1 MWNIPRGFDSHRSPH
16 CLLGGSSI
24 GRAVDFGSTG
34 SRFDSEPPRHSGI
47 DQLADRLALTQQVPG
62 SIPGPGAI
70 LLCGRR
76 STGQDTA
83 LRTQRREGSNPS
95 ARTIFGLSLN
105 WTGHIPPKD
114 AIRVRIP
121 AGRHLRGG
129 DRLVRY
135 SAVYGAYA
143 GSIPV
148 RRAKLFP
155 ASSRVE
161 RTAVN
166 RLIEVRVLGW
176 EPAHGR
182 EMYGAWGA
190 L

>member
-1 MWNIPRGFDSHRSPH
+1 MSVEHPTWVRFPPVTH

-121 AGRHLRGG
+121 AGRPFLWVTGTARSVH
-129 DRLVRY
+129 V
-135 SAVYGAYA
+135 AVGA
-143 GSIPV
+143 ID
-148 RRAKLFP
+148 
-155 ASSRVE
+155 
-161 RTAVN
+161 
-166 RLIEVRVLGW
+166 
-176 EPAHGR
+176 
-182 EMYGAWGA
+182 
-190 L
+190 

>member
-1 MWNIPRGFDSHRSPH
+1 MCPQTAWGGRFPCKEDSQQG

-24 GRAVDFGSTG
+24 GRAVDFGSTD

-62 SIPGPGAI
+62 SIPGPGTI

-95 ARTIFGLSLN
+95 ARTIFGLSFN

-121 AGRHLRGG
+121 AGRPFLWVTGTARPVH
-129 DRLVRY
+129 V
-135 SAVYGAYA
+135 AVGA
-143 GSIPV
+143 ID
-148 RRAKLFP
+148 
-155 ASSRVE
+155 
-161 RTAVN
+161 
-166 RLIEVRVLGW
+166 
-176 EPAHGR
+176 
-182 EMYGAWGA
+182 
-190 L
+190 

>member
-1 MWNIPRGFDSHRSPH
+1 MAVAEWFRRMSVEHPTWVRFPPVNPI

-121 AGRHLRGG
+121 AGRPGWA
-129 DRLVRY
+129 RY
-135 SAVYGAYA
+135 RCGC
-143 GSIPV
+143 
-148 RRAKLFP
+148 
-155 ASSRVE
+155 SSRCVDSLTPICAVE
-161 RTAVN
+161 TD
-166 RLIEVRVLGW
+166 W
-176 EPAHGR
+176 
-182 EMYGAWGA
+182 
-190 L
+190 

>member
-1 MWNIPRGFDSHRSPH
+1 M
-16 CLLGGSSI
+16 
-24 GRAVDFGSTG
+24 
-34 SRFDSEPPRHSGI
+34 
-47 DQLADRLALTQQVPG
+47 ADRLALTQQVPG
-62 SIPGPGAI
+62 SIPGPGTI

-121 AGRHLRGG
+121 AGRHFARWRPIGKVLRCLRSLCGF
-129 DRLVRY
+129 DSRPPRHKFCPCRL
-135 SAVYGAYA
+135 A
-143 GSIPV
+143 GSIPWGPT
-148 RRAKLFP
+148 KLFP

-176 EPAHGR
+176 EPVHGR

>member
-1 MWNIPRGFDSHRSPH
+1 MGSIPTGHPI

-34 SRFDSEPPRHSGI
+34 SRFDSGPPRHSGI

-121 AGRHLRGG
+121 AGRPFLWVTGT
-129 DRLVRY
+129 VRPVHV
-135 SAVYGAYA
+135 AVGA
-143 GSIPV
+143 ID
-148 RRAKLFP
+148 
-155 ASSRVE
+155 
-161 RTAVN
+161 
-166 RLIEVRVLGW
+166 
-176 EPAHGR
+176 
-182 EMYGAWGA
+182 
-190 L
+190 